1 MSREDDPHD
10 LVGKHLERLVENMR
24 KRGPREARGADPWAA
39 TDLPSEAGARVDGW
53 PFEAP
58 RLGSVVRETWELR
71 SVLGKGTFGVVYGAW
86 HRGLSREDAIK
97 VLHPHLADDDELRE
111 RFRQEAIVMA
121 RLRSEHL
128 VRVYDCGEHAGLP
141 FIVME
146 HLEGETLHERLRVAG
161 PLELGSA
168 RQVAMGLLRGLTEV
182 HGFGFLHRDIK
193 PANIFVQRSS
203 NEVKLLDFGLAKG
216 SLRLTA
222 RGTAIGTPLYMA
234 PELLVSTE
242 ATASV
247 SSDVYSTGVVLYQ
260 MLTGRLP
267 FRVHD
272 QEGLNA
278 LVRRIL
284 AGSFPS
290 PRSLRGE
297 ISPDLDRLVTCTL
310 ARDPQQR
317 PATARALMEALE
329 ACWSAHAGH
338 SARHDPRPAHDIH
351 PPDPRIE
358 AEHRARRE
366 GAAHPLFELVWDRLD
381 ADLQD
386 AFVLAATAAVRSGK
400 DYISTTTL
408 FAAIRRLSPE
418 PLPRLF
424 EQLPPAAVEDSIPT
438 ELDADAEALGGIRS
452 FSPCVDTA
460 LEQLSP
466 LASSEHR
473 ITTGDLFLDI
483 ARYGT
488 GKSTMRL
495 RTHGVSRDRINE
507 IIRQLG
513 WVILERA

>member
-1 MSREDDPHD
+1 MCRRAP
-10 LVGKHLERLVENMR
+10 GQ
-24 KRGPREARGADPWAA
+24 PREADPWAA
-39 TDLPSEAGARVDGW
+39 TDTPSGSGARVDGRL
-53 PFEAP
+53 FEVP
-58 RLGSVVRETWELR
+58 RLGTVVREIWELR

-86 HRGLSREDAIK
+86 HRGLRREDAIK

-121 RLRSEHL
+121 RLRGEHL

-141 FIVME
+141 FLVME
-146 HLEGETLHERLRVAG
+146 YLNGETLHDRLRVAG
-161 PLELGSA
+161 PLEFGSF
-168 RQVAMGLLRGLTEV
+168 RRVAMGLTRGLTEV
-182 HGFGFLHRDIK
+182 HGFGILHRDIK
-193 PANIFVQRSS
+193 PANIFVQRGSD
-203 NEVKLLDFGLAKG
+203 EVKLLDFGLAKG

-222 RGTAIGTPLYMA
+222 RGTTLGTPLYMA
-234 PELLVSTE
+234 PELLVSTG
-242 ATASV
+242 ATASE
-247 SSDVYSTGVVLYQ
+247 STDVYSTGVVLYQ

-267 FRVHD
+267 FQLHHE
-272 QEGLNA
+272 EGLDT

-284 AGSFPS
+284 AGIFPS
-290 PRSLRGE
+290 PRALRGE
-297 ISPDLDRLVTCTL
+297 ISPGLDRIVTCTL
-310 ARDPQQR
+310 ARDPKQR
-317 PATARALMEALE
+317 PATARALLDALE
-329 ACWSAHAGH
+329 ACWRAPVSR
-338 SARHDPRPAHDIH
+338 SARPAYDVH
-351 PPDPRIE
+351 PPDSPPRVE
-358 AEHRARRE
+358 AEHRARQE
-366 GAAHPLFELVWDRLD
+366 GAAHPLFELVWNRLD

-386 AFVLAATAAVRSGK
+386 AFMLAATAALRGGK

-418 PLPRLF
+418 PMPRLF

-438 ELDADAEALGGIRS
+438 SLDTDAGALGGIRS

-466 LASSEHR
+466 LATSEHR
-473 ITTGDLFLDI
+473 ITTEDLFLDI

-495 RTHGVSRDRINE
+495 RTHGVSRDRIDE